1 MSKEHR
7 DYILMKE
14 IYHCTPSD
22 IEMQDEHMLNL
33 HYAFLMSERHHE
45 MIEQKR
51 AEQQAQQK
59 RASFPKKR

>member
-1 MSKEHR
+1 
-7 DYILMKE
+7 MKE